1 MRNLLKHRFYT
12 LLNIIGLSVGITCF
26 LFNLLYVWD
35 ESRYDAHHAN
45 TDRLYRLNFHAKLGD
60 QVVNSAASPNPAGP
74 VFGAELPEVETYCRV
89 RNMGNVAV
97 RRDNQV
103 FKEENA
109 LFVDSTFFR
118 LFSFRLLEGDPASVL
133 CAPNAVVISQ
143 SLAAKYFGGANPVG
157 RPLTVGSRVCQ
168 VSGVMEDMPEN
179 THFKAPLLQSMRSL
193 EADFDNNWGSTSTH
207 NYFLLHGGS
216 DVQMV
221 STKAT
226 GVFVHHFAPVLKEA
240 FNTSWE
246 DFEKAG
252 NYARV
257 ELFPVRDIHLHSN
270 LEDELGVNGDAK
282 LVYIFGLIGLFIL
295 MLACVNFVNLTTAR
309 SIVRAK
315 EVGVRKAVGA
325 MRGDLIRQFLGESLL
340 MSGAATLIALIAVRL
355 LVPFFNTLSGKA
367 LTAAFFADPAFWL
380 TAGVVALLSGLL
392 AGSYPAFLLSKFQP
406 GRVLRAGGV
415 SGALSAASVKSG
427 DLRSG
432 LVVFQFC
439 TTVALSIGALV
450 VYQQLA
456 YMRGQ
461 KLGFNKE
468 NVLVVKDAHL
478 LGNQWGAFK
487 KSALQEPG
495 ISQATYCSGLPAF
508 SLTNSFVVYK
518 GRSIAQD
525 NAMLINNWWG
535 DYDYAKTMN
544 VEIAEGRDFSREM
557 ATDSMAVL
565 VNETLAKTF
574 GYPQKPILGEE
585 ISLSSDANNRPQTYH
600 IVGVVRDFHISAL
613 RERVEPLA
621 IYRGDP
627 REYLALRFETA
638 QVEVLL
644 KKLQRNWA
652 EMAPDKPFDYA
663 FLDQRFDLLYA
674 TEARTEKVVGL
685 SALLAAFIACVGLFG
700 LATFMTGQR
709 TKEIGIRKVLG
720 ASVASVTNLLVR
732 DFVKLVAVAIVL
744 ASPVA
749 YFFMKKWLSDFAYRI
764 EMEWW
769 MFAGAGLAAVAIAF
783 LTVGFQSVRA
793 ALANPVKSLRSE

>member
-1 MRNLLKHRFYT
+1 
-12 LLNIIGLSVGITCF
+12 
-26 LFNLLYVWD
+26 
-35 ESRYDAHHAN
+35 
-45 TDRLYRLNFHAKLGD
+45 
-60 QVVNSAASPNPAGP
+60 
-74 VFGAELPEVETYCRV
+74 
-89 RNMGNVAV
+89 
-97 RRDNQV
+97 
-103 FKEENA
+103 
-109 LFVDSTFFR
+109 
-118 LFSFRLLEGDPASVL
+118 
-133 CAPNAVVISQ
+133 
-143 SLAAKYFGGANPVG
+143 
-157 RPLTVGSRVCQ
+157 
-168 VSGVMEDMPEN
+168 
-179 THFKAPLLQSMRSL
+179 
-193 EADFDNNWGSTSTH
+193 
-207 NYFLLHGGS
+207 
-216 DVQMV
+216 
-221 STKAT
+221 
-226 GVFVHHFAPVLKEA
+226 
-240 FNTSWE
+240 
-246 DFEKAG
+246 
-252 NYARV
+252 
-257 ELFPVRDIHLHSN
+257 
-270 LEDELGVNGDAK
+270 
-282 LVYIFGLIGLFIL
+282 
-295 MLACVNFVNLTTAR
+295 
-309 SIVRAK
+309 
-315 EVGVRKAVGA
+315 
-325 MRGDLIRQFLGESLL
+325 
-340 MSGAATLIALIAVRL
+340 
-355 LVPFFNTLSGKA
+355 
-367 LTAAFFADPAFWL
+367 
-380 TAGVVALLSGLL
+380 
-392 AGSYPAFLLSKFQP
+392 
-406 GRVLRAGGV
+406 
-415 SGALSAASVKSG
+415 
-427 DLRSG
+427 
-432 LVVFQFC
+432 
-439 TTVALSIGALV
+439 
-450 VYQQLA
+450 
-456 YMRGQ
+456 
-461 KLGFNKE
+461 
-468 NVLVVKDAHL
+468 
-478 LGNQWGAFK
+478 
-487 KSALQEPG
+487 
-495 ISQATYCSGLPAF
+495 
-508 SLTNSFVVYK
+508 
-518 GRSIAQD
+518 
-525 NAMLINNWWG
+525 MLINNWWG

-720 ASVASVTNLLVR
+720 ASVASVTKLLVR